1 MERQETVGD
10 FDFFWLRNMENKI
23 FHRRVY
29 KRLSPSRSPNVCG
42 TPLVSFSE
50 EEEETVPE

>member
-10 FDFFWLRNMENKI
+10 LDFFWLRNMENKI